1 MSLIAQPISN
11 LAGPART
18 LAPCSLASPAPRYTA
33 YPTADRFV
41 EEFGPEDLQYA
52 LRQRANGAVV
62 GGCAPLAIH
71 VGVPS
76 TCRPSRTG
84 LYLHALGGEMSLVAS
99 MLGTARAASRLNLG
113 GPALMRLSRS
123 ELARLV
129 GLARQVFCF
138 EDAPPMR
145 VEVDT
150 RAVVEGRLAHLR
162 QLGCTELVVDV
173 PPAAGGAFAGALD
186 TAMRLVASAHRLDI
200 GLCGVRLPS
209 CAPVQARD
217 SLQEVLARLVS
228 ARPERIVLPPVSA
241 QQRCID
247 RHAPS
252 RLDQAE
258 APSLRAETFDE
269 AIGWLEAA
277 GYVHVGLEEFA
288 LRTDALAIAR
298 AQGRLFLGLDGFDDT
313 PCSDL
318 IALGAGAVGQVGASY
333 YQNLPEVGDYEAAV
347 AAGQLPVARGLALAR
362 DDLARRSVIHALVCQ
377 GRVEFESMRLAHLI
391 DPKLH
396 FAHELAELSCLAD
409 AGLVAMDDEAVEL
422 TARGSRSAGAVAAI
436 FDRYRRARA
445 RRNQCA
451 ALL

>member
-11 LAGPART
+11 PTGPAWALAPGSLAG
-18 LAPCSLASPAPRYTA
+18 PAPRYTA

-52 LRQRANGAVV
+52 LRQRATGAVV

-84 LYLHALGGEMSLVAS
+84 RYLHALGGEMSLVAS
-99 MLGTARAASRLNLG
+99 MLGAARTVSRLNLG

-129 GLARQVFCF
+129 GLARQVFRF
-138 EDAPPMR
+138 EDVLAMR

-150 RAVVEGRLAHLR
+150 RAGVEGRLAHLR
-162 QLGCTELVVDV
+162 QLGCTELVVDL
-173 PPAAGGAFAGALD
+173 PAAAGSAFAGALE
-186 TAMRLVASAHRLDI
+186 TALRLIVLAHRVGID
-200 GLCGVRLPS
+200 LCGVRLPWPA
-209 CAPVQARD
+209 CVQGRD
-217 SLQEVLARLVS
+217 SLQDVLARLVA
-228 ARPERIVLPPVSA
+228 ARPGRIALPPVPA
-241 QQRCID
+241 PPRGIG
-247 RHAPS
+247 HHLPS
-252 RLDQAE
+252 RLEQEE
-258 APSLRAETFDE
+258 APSLRAGTFDD
-269 AIGWLEAA
+269 AIEWLEAA

-298 AQGRLFLGLDGFDDT
+298 ARGRLFLGLDGFDDA
-313 PCSDL
+313 PCADL

-333 YQNLPEVGDYEAAV
+333 YQNLLDVADYEGAIL
-347 AAGQLPVARGLALAR
+347 GGELPVARGLALAR
-362 DDLARRSVIHALVCQ
+362 DDLARRSVVHALVCQ
-377 GRVEFESMRLAHLI
+377 GRVEFESIRLAHLI
-391 DPKLH
+391 DPKTH
-396 FAHELAELSCLAD
+396 FAHELAEMSSLAE
-409 AGLVAMDDEAVEL
+409 AGLVSMDDEAIEL
-422 TARGSRSAGAVAAI
+422 TARGRRSASAVAAV
-436 FDRYRRARA
+436 FDRYRRARV